1 MLQQD
6 MLAHSMYIWQIIQ
19 VPYDH
24 MNLEHPEDLHP
35 ALVGILLLVAA
46 TFAALGKP
54 GEGVV
59 ENLGEMS
66 SYFYGCF
73 EFTFNT

>member
-1 MLQQD
+1 
-6 MLAHSMYIWQIIQ
+6 
-19 VPYDH
+19 

-46 TFAALGKP
+46 TFAALCKP

-59 ENLGEMS
+59 ENLEEMS
-66 SYFYGCF
+66 SYFFGCF
-73 EFTFNT
+73 EFTINT

>member
-1 MLQQD
+1 
-6 MLAHSMYIWQIIQ
+6 
-19 VPYDH
+19 

-35 ALVGILLLVAA
+35 ALVGILLLVTT

-54 GEGVV
+54 REGVV